1 MRQLTIKDI
10 DVEKIEEEQK
20 KFFALF
26 KWLGENYD
34 KIRKEYAG
42 RFIAIKGNRII
53 ADDEIFERLTHK
65 LEERNEIGDV
75 YLEYVRREEEVF
87 L

>member
-1 MRQLTIKDI
+1 MQQLTIKDI
-10 DVEKIEEEQK
+10 DVEKIEKEQK
-20 KFFALF
+20 KKIALF
-26 KWLGENYD
+26 KWLGSNYE

-53 ADDEIFERLTHK
+53 EDDEILERLTHK
-65 LEERNEIGDV
+65 LEERNETEDI